1 MDAVRVPSTAMT
13 LTDWMDHNL
22 ATQGYGLAASER
34 RGLAIGLR
42 FPTAVCLGLV
52 TVGLVLESPIL
63 LGALSL
69 VGLAAGFTARHP
81 FDYLWNHGVRHLLG
95 APPVP
100 PNPTRRRHAFKVA
113 TAWLLVLTALFA
125 AGLSTAALALGAM
138 LLAACA
144 AVTVFNLCIPSLA
157 LSLLE
162 RRRPREVTPA

>member
-1 MDAVRVPSTAMT
+1 MSTT
-13 LTDWMDHNL
+13 ELPVDVDVLRDEIQKTYTEVS
-22 ATQGYGLAASER
+22 TQPGQDF
-34 RGLAIGLR
+34 I

-63 LGALSL
+63 LGALSV

-100 PNPTRRRHAFKVA
+100 PNPPRRRHAFKVA
-113 TAWLLVLTALFA
+113 TAWLLVVAALFA

-144 AVTVFNLCIPSLA
+144 AVTVFNLCIPSMV

-162 RRRPREVTPA
+162 RRRPPEATPA